1 MLLAVNHFSTHWRVR
16 TAYCLW
22 FFIECLWE
30 SHRCD
35 AQGST
40 DSFRVR
46 DVLRGRARI
55 FQAPK
60 QLIDGATLGIA
71 HADRD
76 IILVR
81 LPKTLAR
88 HAAPELQTREV
99 RFGAPSPRAVEVNH
113 SYRRLIG
120 CCTGN
125 EQVRWVEVVVTEC
138 TGDQT
143 IKCIIPHHVMGQ
155 PGGGGKNLSHFQ
167 CILWSF
173 QQK

>member
-1 MLLAVNHFSTHWRVR
+1 M
-16 TAYCLW
+16 W
-22 FFIECLWE
+22 FFIEGLWE
-30 SHRCD
+30 SHRCN

-88 HAAPELQTREV
+88 HPAPELQTPTV
-99 RFGAPSPRAVEVNH
+99 RFGPPGPRAVEVNH
-113 SYRRLIG
+113 SHRGLIA
-120 CCTGN
+120 
-125 EQVRWVEVVVTEC
+125 
-138 TGDQT
+138 
-143 IKCIIPHHVMGQ
+143 
-155 PGGGGKNLSHFQ
+155 
-167 CILWSF
+167 
-173 QQK
+173 